1 MHKLVV
7 FIEQV
12 GNEAQFDEMW
22 PEFLHIAERMPGLR
36 REATCRVE
44 STLYGGFQPEL
55 IHELYFE
62 SVDDIHK
69 AMSSPEGRAA
79 GEILQNLT
87 GGRMSLFVAD
97 HKEDDIENLRRYQ
110 QNNVD
115 EK

>member
-7 FIEQV
+7 FIEQL

-44 STLYGGFQPEL
+44 DTLYGSFQPVL
-55 IHELYFE
+55 LHELYFE

-79 GEILQNLT
+79 GEILQRLT
-87 GGRMSLFVAD
+87 GGRMSLFIAD
-97 HKEDDIENLRRYQ
+97 HKEDNIENLRRYQ
-110 QNNVD
+110 QNHVD